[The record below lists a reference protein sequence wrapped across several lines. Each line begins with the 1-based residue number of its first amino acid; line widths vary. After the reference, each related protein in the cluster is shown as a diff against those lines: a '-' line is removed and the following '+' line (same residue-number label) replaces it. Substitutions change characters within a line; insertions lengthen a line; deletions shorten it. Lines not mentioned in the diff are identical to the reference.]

1 MRRRRRLT
9 SKTPYRALW
18 FIEGPGWLV
27 FGRGEGEGLEGAL
40 PAEAVVEGDAAV
52 RVFGLPAALGREE
65 GEQAAELREA
75 GVAAGGL
82 DVLKRAVG
90 KVAAALEG
98 GGGNAQVLQPRQQ
111 GDGQQGPEF

>member
-1 MRRRRRLT
+1 MVSRR
-9 SKTPYRALW
+9 
-18 FIEGPGWLV
+18 PGWLV
-27 FGRGEGEGLEGAL
+27 FGRREGDGLEGAL
-40 PAEAVVEGDAAV
+40 PAEAVVGGDAAV
-52 RVFGLPAALGREE
+52 RVFGLPVAFSGEE

-75 GVAAGGL
+75 GIAARGL

-111 GDGQQGPEF
+111 GDGQQAPEF